1 MFGMDLVSIVTAA
14 LAGAA
19 GGAIGALIASMLPET
34 AKGLRTIVIVG
45 FIVAL
50 PTLAKPALTPYV
62 EQYAG
67 TWLRAGQFDALYDT
81 EVTAELRKIPAIE
94 RLFRDYPETG
104 KRFREQAR
112 KAYEAGGAKNLLET
126 APTIG
131 ADALGDA
138 LMLYMP
144 KARGEDLILFATTM
158 ADTLTL
164 MNERDP
170 EVCILYQFGSKLGAP
185 LDNSR
190 MTATIGTEGQK
201 RLVDTMNALVLNA
214 GDKAV
219 EHDRVKG
226 EAAVSQLAQRH
237 APLLTGSSS
246 EVATGARIYKDVAE
260 AKAACTFAAAMFR
273 DLATM
278 DKATSELILRHLYAS

>member
-19 GGAIGALIASMLPET
+19 GGAIGALIASRLPET
-34 AKGLRTIVIVG
+34 AKGLRAAVIVG

-50 PTLAKPALTPYV
+50 PVLARPALAPHV

-67 TWLRAGQFDALYDT
+67 TWLRAGQFEALYDT
-81 EVTAELRKIPAIE
+81 EVTAELKKIPAIE

-112 KAYEAGGAKNLLET
+112 KAYEAGGARNLLET
-126 APTIG
+126 APAIG

-170 EVCILYQFGSKLGAP
+170 EVCILYQFGSKLGVP
-185 LDNSR
+185 LDNTR
-190 MTATIGTEGQK
+190 LTATIGKESQK

-214 GDKAV
+214 GDTAV
-219 EHDRVKG
+219 AHDRVKG

-260 AKAACTFAAAMFR
+260 AKTACTFAAAMFR

-278 DKATSELILRHLYAS
+278 DKATSELIMRHLYAS